1 LFSKLREIAIAILG
15 TISHK
20 FRWVLLYNNRKL
32 ITRAIAANSKIHNLR
47 KKIQRMNVIG
57 GHVTFSKKR
66 PLNLTLQ
73 EAEKFNVRYFERS
86 EYLKN
91 ETSRYL

>member
-1 LFSKLREIAIAILG
+1 
-15 TISHK
+15 
-20 FRWVLLYNNRKL
+20 
-32 ITRAIAANSKIHNLR
+32 
-47 KKIQRMNVIG
+47 MNVIG

-86 EYLKN
+86 EYQKN